1 MSMYSPSINPSIS
14 IDNAPLPTPTS
25 TRTNTIFP
33 STTEDSTD
41 IPSSDDSE
49 DEADQVVYRFRVA
62 NPDTPSNSKQVDSK
76 SSTPSIANSKTST
89 RPLHTTSS
97 PSSGAEVTQAEQCPI
112 NINTNTHQALP
123 KVASPVLDHGN
134 KALPD
139 IPSESSAHLK
149 RRQSKT
155 LGSEEPAAAATT
167 KSTHRESRQSLT
179 RVYAISEIVE
189 YQPHH
194 LRASV
199 LEPLSTTIN
208 NPQQEPTPD
217 LSIKL
222 EPPKLII
229 PPAPSHPPPL
239 PPAKD
244 KVRSSIMTIPPS
256 NDNNMTAEGTQM
268 TEPHLDQQ
276 QQQQQHTPPSS
287 SNTNHS
293 KSSENASQQNHPIAD
308 TTTGP
313 SSSPSVAKKKPGSNA
328 THRVSKYHHASY
340 SLTNNPDA
348 IKLYREMAEKTQD
361 DMTQL
366 TYAKYL
372 LEVAEL
378 YQPMM
383 TMTAASSTNENDAAT
398 RDTELHKKKKA
409 LEQEGIRWIR
419 RLSKKGV
426 GEAAFLEATWMET
439 EQHGYKTR
447 NTQRIE
453 RLYHIAIQA
462 GVPEASYRLALRKE
476 SSPSNTQHP
485 YDIFRLYQKAADLHC
500 VAAIYKMAKIY
511 LHGQLEQEQDFK
523 KGMNYLLSAVH
534 HASNTCNEPPY
545 ALALIL
551 TNKYTKVSI
560 PSDLIESYGGVIKAR
575 EYMEKSA
582 SLGNIGAKNRLGHLY
597 EHGLYGGSMDMA
609 KAFVQYEEAAKQGH
623 HLQSMLGLSRL
634 YNTGCHGPNDQDEHY
649 RLKNDISGWLAT
661 HPKDE
666 DQSFY
671 WCQRAAKGG
680 LPDALYLLGWYYEI
694 GFGTPRND
702 SLSVDCYQQAY
713 RKGQLDARDRLATR
727 KG

>member
-1 MSMYSPSINPSIS
+1 M
-14 IDNAPLPTPTS
+14 
-25 TRTNTIFP
+25 
-33 STTEDSTD
+33 
-41 IPSSDDSE
+41 
-49 DEADQVVYRFRVA
+49 
-62 NPDTPSNSKQVDSK
+62 
-76 SSTPSIANSKTST
+76 
-89 RPLHTTSS
+89 
-97 PSSGAEVTQAEQCPI
+97 
-112 NINTNTHQALP
+112 
-123 KVASPVLDHGN
+123 
-134 KALPD
+134 
-139 IPSESSAHLK
+139 
-149 RRQSKT
+149 
-155 LGSEEPAAAATT
+155 
-167 KSTHRESRQSLT
+167 
-179 RVYAISEIVE
+179 
-189 YQPHH
+189 
-194 LRASV
+194 
-199 LEPLSTTIN
+199 TIN
-208 NPQQEPTPD
+208 NRQQEPTSDP
-217 LSIKL
+217 SIKL

-256 NDNNMTAEGTQM
+256 NDNDMTAEEMQR
-268 TEPHLDQQ
+268 TEHHLDQQ
-276 QQQQQHTPPSS
+276 QQQQQEQQQRTPPSS
-287 SNTNHS
+287 NGTNHS
-293 KSSENASQQNHPIAD
+293 KSSENASQQNHPTA
-308 TTTGP
+308 TTTGS
-313 SSSPSVAKKKPGSNA
+313 SSSPSVLKKKPGSNT
-328 THRVSKYHHASY
+328 THHVSKYHHASY

-383 TMTAASSTNENDAAT
+383 MTMAAASSSDTKKDNDDNDDDAT
-398 RDTELHKKKKA
+398 REAELHKKKKA

-447 NTQRIE
+447 NTHRIE

-476 SSPSNTQHP
+476 SSSSNTQHP

-560 PSDLIESYGGVIKAR
+560 PSELIESYGGVTKAR

-582 SLGNIGAKNRLGHLY
+582 NLGNIGAKNRLGHLY
-597 EHGLYGGSMDMA
+597 EHGSYGGSMDMA
-609 KAFVQYEEAAKQGH
+609 KAFIQYEEAAKQGH

-634 YNTGCHGPNDQDEHY
+634 YNAGCHGPNDQDEHY
-649 RLKNDISGWLAT
+649 RLKNDTSGWLAT

-666 DQSFY
+666 DQCFY

-713 RKGQLDARDRLATR
+713 RKGQLDAKDRLATR
-727 KG
+727 KS